1 MDGHHMLDFKN
12 QTLFLYTT
20 ASRDEEAGGEDL
32 VIQAVVSRSGSSFP
46 YFTGGQNEMEG
57 VWEGGGGGVMLL
69 VRGCVRSCVRLCPH
83 VDTRRERGSER
94 EAMGVLPG
102 PMIRVMY
109 LIISVFLLVF
119 F

>member
-1 MDGHHMLDFKN
+1 MLDFKN

-57 VWEGGGGGVMLL
+57 VWEGGGGY
-69 VRGCVRSCVRLCPH
+69 
-83 VDTRRERGSER
+83 DTCYVSYYFCFFIGF
-94 EAMGVLPG
+94 
-102 PMIRVMY
+102 
-109 LIISVFLLVF
+109 FLT
-119 F
+119 